1 MYTKFAVCNSWLNEH
16 MFLVVLTG
24 LFVGFSWAP
33 GPSDLFSILVIVLFA
48 YMTFVTALGTSLKD
62 FIRVFKKP
70 LIPLWSLL
78 LIHFAAPA
86 IAWLIGII
94 FYPDDFSIR
103 IGLLILASI
112 PVGVTSIMWT
122 AIVKGNVPLALI
134 VVTIDTF
141 IAPILLPVFLQL
153 IAGKTMQIDFWKMF
167 FQLLMMVSLPSF
179 AGMILHDAVRGKT
192 VEFARSV
199 GGLTAKISLFG
210 VILINAAQVGP
221 SIHWNVTMG
230 KMLFVVLLMAVC
242 GYSLGFLGG
251 RIFRDLENETTKAII
266 YTVGMRN
273 ISFGSVLAVVYF
285 SPAIAVPVT
294 LGMLF
299 QQPLAA
305 TIAYFLS
312 RREKA
317 AAKKKSMIITFF
329 RSRGKS

>member
-1 MYTKFAVCNSWLNEH
+1 VNTKFAAWNSWINEH

-24 LFVGFSWAP
+24 LLIGFSWAP
-33 GPSDLFSILVIVLFA
+33 GPSSLFSILAVVLFA
-48 YMTFVTALGTSLKD
+48 YMTFVTALGTSLRD
-62 FIRVFKKP
+62 FIHVFKKP

-78 LIHFAAPA
+78 LIHIVAPM

-94 FYPDDFSIR
+94 FYPDDFPIR
-103 IGLLILASI
+103 IGLLILASV

-122 AIVKGNVPLALI
+122 SIVRGNVPLTLI

-141 IAPILLPVFLQL
+141 IAPVLLPAFFQL
-153 IAGKTMQIDFWKMF
+153 IAGKTMQIDFWNMF
-167 FQLLMMVSLPSF
+167 YQLLMMVTLPSF
-179 AGMILHDAVRGKT
+179 AGMIIHDAAHGKP
-192 VEFARSV
+192 VVFARSI
-199 GGLTAKISLFG
+199 GGLTAKISLFA

-221 SIHWNVTMG
+221 SIHWNAAMG
-230 KMLFVVLLMAVC
+230 KMLFIVFFMAVC

-251 RIFRDLENETTKAII
+251 CIFRDTRNETAKAII
-266 YTVGMRN
+266 YNVGMRN

-285 SPAIAVPVT
+285 SPAIAIPVT

-312 RREKA
+312 RRELSTDK
-317 AAKKKSMIITFF
+317 
-329 RSRGKS
+329 